1 MLPEAPTPPPL
12 PPLQWS
18 FSGGRYCIGEADA
31 DRFLDYGEN
40 ELPLFIHH
48 LEQYQRK
55 VKVIMDAFANP

>member
-1 MLPEAPTPPPL
+1 MLPEAPAPPPL
-12 PPLQWS
+12 PALQWS
-18 FSGGRYCIGEADA
+18 FECGKYYIDEADA
-31 DRFLDYGEN
+31 DRLLDYGEN